1 MKTAFLFPV
10 QGSRR
15 ADMGSRAVK
24 DSFTASEASEAYR
37 EATG

>member
-15 ADMGSRAVK
+15 AGMGSRAVE
-24 DSFTASEASEAYR
+24 DFSTVSEAAKAYR